1 MQGHSVYK
9 KFINPLS
16 WFLLITLQSNPINPE
31 LVYLDIQYPGE
42 KPREDTFIQK
52 KQLFV
57 KPDLTFRLWTRKTL

>member
-1 MQGHSVYK
+1 MQSHFVYK

-16 WFLLITLQSNPINPE
+16 WFLLITLQSNPINPK

-52 KQLFV
+52 KNLFV
-57 KPDLTFRLWTRKTL
+57 KPDLTFRRWTRKTL